1 MKNIIKQI
9 IKILDII
16 IIKLINMSSKA
27 KSILINKIKYL
38 LKQLLNILKIIFKQ
52 IIKLISK
59 IFNLI
64 KLIKVKYCNFQNQII
79 YPILLNTIK

>member
-1 MKNIIKQI
+1 
-9 IKILDII
+9 
-16 IIKLINMSSKA
+16 MSSKA

-64 KLIKVKYCNFQNQII
+64 KLIKVKYCNF
-79 YPILLNTIK
+79 